1 MRMVKD
7 GLKKSGSG
15 TLRDRLPKILFEY
28 RITPHTTTGVTLSQL
43 LMGRRYKKCVCEKKL
58 SGRKEMVERK
68 FCQRLGPVSFKVRIN
83 DGHVIHCHQDQIR
96 ARN

>member
-1 MRMVKD
+1 MVKD

-68 FCQRLGPVSFKVRIN
+68 ILSETGSCVFQGSDK
-83 DGHVIHCHQDQIR
+83 
-96 ARN
+96 